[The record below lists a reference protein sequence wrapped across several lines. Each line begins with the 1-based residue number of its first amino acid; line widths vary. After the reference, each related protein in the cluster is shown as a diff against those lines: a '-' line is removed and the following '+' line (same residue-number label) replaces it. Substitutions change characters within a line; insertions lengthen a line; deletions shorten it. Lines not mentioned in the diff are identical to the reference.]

1 MSINLII
8 GCMFSG
14 KTSELIR
21 IAKMNKLLDKK
32 VLMIN
37 FDEDCRY
44 TNSEQVCT
52 HDHVTIDS
60 LPCGRDI
67 CYVKTFQDYNDAE
80 IICVNEGQFFDNLL
94 LFCLEA
100 CSEKKEIHVCGLD
113 GDYLKR
119 PFGEILNLIPHCES
133 VKKLTALCLSCKDGT
148 SACFTKRTC
157 ESTET
162 VFIGSTESYVPVCR
176 KCYLKK

>member
-37 FDEDCRY
+37 FDEDRRY
-44 TNSEQVCT
+44 TDNEKVCS
-52 HDHVTIDS
+52 HDLVTLEC

-67 CYVKTFQDYNDAE
+67 CHVKIFQEYIDAE
-80 IICVNEGQFFDNLL
+80 IICINEGQFFDNLL
-94 LFCLEA
+94 SFCIKA
-100 CSEKKEIHVCGLD
+100 CSEGKEIHVCGLD

-133 VKKLTALCLSCKDGT
+133 VNKLTALCLSCKDGT
-148 SACFTKRTC
+148 KACFTKRTC

-162 VFIGSTESYVPVCR
+162 VLIGSTESYVPVCR

>member
-21 IAKMNKLLDKK
+21 IAKMNKLLSKK
-32 VLMIN
+32 VLIIN
-37 FDEDCRY
+37 FDEDKRY
-44 TNSEQVCT
+44 TDNQKICT
-52 HDHVTIDS
+52 HDRVTLDS
-60 LPCGRDI
+60 LPCGKDI
-67 CYVKTFQDYNDAE
+67 FHVKIFQDYCDSD
-80 IICVNEGQFFDNLL
+80 IVCINEGQFFDNLV
-94 LFCLEA
+94 LFCLQA
-100 CSEKKEIHVCGLD
+100 CSEGKEIHVCGLD

-133 VKKLTALCLSCKDGT
+133 VKKLTALCLNCKDGT
-148 SACFTKRTC
+148 NACFTKRIC

-162 VFIGSTESYVPVCR
+162 VLIGSTESYVPVCR

>member
-21 IAKMNKLLDKK
+21 IAKMNKLLGKN
-32 VLMIN
+32 VLIIN
-37 FDEDCRY
+37 FDEDRRY
-44 TNSEQVCT
+44 TDNEKVCT
-52 HDHVTIDS
+52 HDRITLDCF
-60 LPCGRDI
+60 PCGRDI
-67 CYVKTFQDYNDAE
+67 AHVKIFQEYIDAE
-80 IICVNEGQFFDNLL
+80 IICINEGQFFDNLL
-94 LFCLEA
+94 DFCLGA
-100 CSEKKEIHVCGLD
+100 CSEGKEVHICGLD

-133 VKKLTALCLSCKDGT
+133 VQKLTALCLNCKDGT
-148 SACFTKRTC
+148 KACFTKRIC

-162 VFIGSTESYVPVCR
+162 VLIGSTESYVPVCR